1 MGPATE
7 AADARVSAA
16 SVLLPKDSIM
26 ATPIA
31 TSPPLAARAPAGGVR
46 QVALLAYPIVLTQIS
61 HTVMHVVDSIFVG
74 RIGAAELGALGFAG
88 IWLWTVFCVFNG
100 ALNGVQT
107 FVSQAH
113 GAGENGSC
121 GRWVWQAL
129 WSVVPPMAI
138 VMFGFAVAAPALLVW
153 LAPTPE
159 LVQPVIEYVRV
170 RPIGFV
176 GLTFWIAIATFFR
189 GIGDTRTPL
198 VAAIVAEAVN
208 AVLAYGLVLGHLGLP
223 RLGIAG
229 AGIATSI
236 AEWVGAGVLLGAF
249 LRRRVRHEYVTR
261 MVAPRLAEI
270 RRFLW
275 TGAPIGGQ
283 WLLDMSSFALFT
295 TLVARMGTASMAA
308 NQSMLSLLSLSFM
321 QAIGIGLA
329 TTTLVGRYKGADDL
343 ASATRSYHS
352 AMKLAVGLALGIAAL
367 FVLAPEALTR
377 MYTDDPEVLALARPL
392 LALGAAFQLFDA
404 LQIVAAGALRGAG
417 DTRWPFLVQTALAW
431 FVRLP
436 LAWLL
441 AITLGYGVIGA
452 WYAEFAFILALSMA
466 VIWRFRS
473 GVWREVQI

>member
-1 MGPATE
+1 
-7 AADARVSAA
+7 
-16 SVLLPKDSIM
+16 M

-31 TSPPLAARAPAGGVR
+31 TSTPPLADRAHAGGVR
-46 QVALLAYPIVLTQIS
+46 EVVLLAYPIVLTQIS

-88 IWLWTVFCVFNG
+88 IWLWTVFCLFNG

-113 GAGENGSC
+113 GAGEHASC
-121 GRWVWQAL
+121 GRWAWQAL
-129 WSVVPPMAI
+129 WGVAPPMAL
-138 VMFGFAVAAPALLVW
+138 VMFGFAAAAPTLLTW

-159 LVQPVIEYVRV
+159 LVQPVLEYVRM

-176 GLTFWIAIATFFR
+176 GLTLWIALSAFFR

-198 VAAIVAEAVN
+198 VAALIAEAAN
-208 AVLAYGLVLGHLGLP
+208 AVLAYGLVLGHLGMP

-229 AGIATSI
+229 AGVATST
-236 AEWVGAGVLLGAF
+236 AEWVGALVLLGAF
-249 LRRRVRHEYVTR
+249 LRPRIRRTYVTGI
-261 MVAPRLAEI
+261 VAPKWREI

-308 NQSMLSLLSLSFM
+308 NQSMMSLLSMSFM
-321 QAIGIGLA
+321 QAYGIGLA
-329 TTTLVGRYKGADDL
+329 ATTLVGRYKGADDL

-352 AMKLAVGLALGIAAL
+352 AMKLAIGLALAIVAL
-367 FVLAPEALTR
+367 FLLAPEQLTR
-377 MYTDDPEVLALARPL
+377 MYTDDAEVLALARPL

-404 LQIVAAGALRGAG
+404 LQIVASGALRGAG
-417 DTRWPFLVQTALAW
+417 DTRWPFLVQTGLAW
-431 FVRLP
+431 VVRLP

-441 AITLGYGVIGA
+441 AVTLGYGVVGA
-452 WYAEFAFILALSMA
+452 WYAEFAFILTLSVA
-466 VIWRFRS
+466 VMWRFRT
-473 GVWREVQI
+473 GVWREVRI

>member
-1 MGPATE
+1 
-7 AADARVSAA
+7 
-16 SVLLPKDSIM
+16 M
-26 ATPIA
+26 ATPI
-31 TSPPLAARAPAGGVR
+31 TTTAALPDRASAGSVR
-46 QVALLAYPIVLTQIS
+46 EVALLAYPIVLTQIS

-74 RIGAAELGALGFAG
+74 RIGAAELGGMGFAG
-88 IWLWTVFCVFNG
+88 IWLWTVFCLFNG

-113 GAGENGSC
+113 GAGQNREC

-129 WSVVPPMAI
+129 FGVVPAMA
-138 VMFGFAVAAPALLVW
+138 VTMFAFAALAPQLLVW
-153 LAPTPE
+153 LAPSPD
-159 LVQPVIEYVRV
+159 LVQPVLEYVRA

-176 GLTFWIAIATFFR
+176 GLTFWIALAAFFR

-223 RLGIAG
+223 RLGVAG
-229 AGIATSI
+229 AAIATSI
-236 AEWVGAGVLLGAF
+236 AEWVGAVILIGAF
-249 LRRRVRHEYVTR
+249 LLPRVRRDYVTGL
-261 MVAPRLAEI
+261 VAPHFADI

-283 WLLDMSSFALFT
+283 WLLDMSSIALFT

-308 NQSMLSLLSLSFM
+308 NQSMLSLLSMSFM

-329 TTTLVGRYKGADDL
+329 TTTLVGRYKGAKDL

-367 FVLAPEALTR
+367 FVLAPELLIR
-377 MYTDDPEVLALARPL
+377 MYTSDVEVLTLARPL

-404 LQIVAAGALRGAG
+404 LAIVASGALRGAG
-417 DTRWPFLVQTALAW
+417 DTRWPFLVQTGLAW
-431 FVRLP
+431 MVRLP

-441 AITLGYGVIGA
+441 AMTLGYGVVGA
-452 WYAEFAFILALSMA
+452 WYAEFAFILALSAA
-466 VIWRFRS
+466 VMWRFRS

>member
-1 MGPATE
+1 
-7 AADARVSAA
+7 
-16 SVLLPKDSIM
+16 M
-26 ATPIA
+26 ATPISTTVA
-31 TSPPLAARAPAGGVR
+31 LPERADAGSVR
-46 QVALLAYPIVLTQIS
+46 EVALLAYPIVLTQIS

-74 RIGAAELGALGFAG
+74 RIGAAELGGMGFAG
-88 IWLWTVFCVFNG
+88 IWLWTVFCLFNG

-113 GAGENGSC
+113 GAGAHREC

-129 WSVVPPMAI
+129 FGVVPAMA
-138 VMFGFAVAAPALLVW
+138 VTMFGFAALAPALLVW

-159 LVQPVIEYVRV
+159 LVQPVLDYVRA

-176 GLTFWIAIATFFR
+176 GLTFWIAFATFFR
-189 GIGDTRTPL
+189 GVGDTRTPL
-198 VAAIVAEAVN
+198 VVALIAEAVN

-223 RLGIAG
+223 RLGVAG
-229 AGIATSI
+229 AAIATSI
-236 AEWVGAGVLLGAF
+236 AEWIGALLLLAAF
-249 LRRRVRHEYVTR
+249 LRHQVSRAYGTGFVRPHF
-261 MVAPRLAEI
+261 ADI

-308 NQSMLSLLSLSFM
+308 NQAMLSLLSMSFM

-329 TTTLVGRYKGADDL
+329 TTTLVGRYKGAQDL

-352 AMKLAVGLALGIAAL
+352 AMKIAVGFALGIAAL
-367 FVLAPEALTR
+367 FVLAPELLIR
-377 MYTDDPEVLALARPL
+377 LYTNDTDVLALARPL

-404 LQIVAAGALRGAG
+404 LQIVASGALRGAG
-417 DTRWPFLVQTALAW
+417 DTRWPFAVQTTLAW
-431 FVRLP
+431 LVRLP

-441 AITLGYGVIGA
+441 AMTLGFGVVGA
-452 WYAEFAFILALSMA
+452 WYAEFAFILALSAA
-466 VIWRFRS
+466 VMWRFRS
-473 GVWREVQI
+473 GVWREIRI

>member
-1 MGPATE
+1 
-7 AADARVSAA
+7 
-16 SVLLPKDSIM
+16 M

-31 TSPPLAARAPAGGVR
+31 ATTTTPARAAAGGAR
-46 QVALLAYPIVLTQIS
+46 EVALLAYPIVLTQIS
-61 HTVMHVVDSIFVG
+61 HTLMHVVDSIFVG

-88 IWLWTVFCVFNG
+88 VWLWTVYCVFNG
-100 ALNGVQT
+100 ALNGIQT

-113 GAGENGSC
+113 GAARHAEC

-129 WSVVPPMAI
+129 WGVTPVMAV
-138 VMFGFAVAAPALLVW
+138 VMFGFAAFASALLAL

-159 LVQPVIEYVRV
+159 LVQPVLDYVRM
-170 RPIGFV
+170 RPLGFV

-198 VAAIVAEAVN
+198 VAALVAEAVN
-208 AVLAYGLVLGHLGLP
+208 AVLSYGLVLGNLGLP
-223 RLGIAG
+223 RMGIAG
-229 AGIATSI
+229 AGLSTTI
-236 AEWVGAGVLLGAF
+236 AEWVGAGILLYAF
-249 LRRRVRHEYVTR
+249 LRARVRREFVTR
-261 MVAPRLAEI
+261 LVAPRLAEI

-308 NQSMLSLLSLSFM
+308 NQAMLSLLSLSFM

-329 TTTLVGRYKGADDL
+329 TTTLVGRYKGAEDL

-352 AMKLAVGLALGIAAL
+352 AMKLAVGLALAIAAL

-377 MYTDDPEVLALARPL
+377 MYTSDPEVLALARPL

-404 LQIVAAGALRGAG
+404 LQIVASGALRGAG

-431 FVRLP
+431 LLRLP

-441 AITLGYGVIGA
+441 AVHLGYGVIGA
-452 WYAEFAFILALSMA
+452 WYAEFAFILALSLA
-466 VIWRFRS
+466 VILRFRS
-473 GVWREVQI
+473 GVWRHVRI

>member
-1 MGPATE
+1 
-7 AADARVSAA
+7 
-16 SVLLPKDSIM
+16 M

-31 TSPPLAARAPAGGVR
+31 VTAQASPGSRAGGVR
-46 QVALLAYPIVLTQIS
+46 EVAALAAPIVITQIS

-74 RIGAAELGALGFAG
+74 RIGAAELGGMGFAG
-88 IWLWTVFCVFNG
+88 IWLWTVFCLFNG

-113 GAGENGSC
+113 GAGQHRAC

-129 WSVVPPMAI
+129 YGVVPAMAL
-138 VMFGFAVAAPALLVW
+138 VMFGFAWLAPTLLVW
-153 LAPTPE
+153 LVPTPD
-159 LVQPVIEYVRV
+159 LVSPVLEYVRG

-176 GLTFWIAIATFFR
+176 GLSFWIALAAFFR

-198 VAAIVAEAVN
+198 VAALVAECVN

-223 RLGIAG
+223 RLGVAG
-229 AGIATSI
+229 AAVATSI
-236 AEWVGAGVLLGAF
+236 AEWVGALVLLGAF
-249 LRRRVRHEYVTR
+249 LRPRIRREFVTG
-261 MVAPRLAEI
+261 MVAPRAAEI

-329 TTTLVGRYKGADDL
+329 ATTLVGRYKGAEDL
-343 ASATRSYHS
+343 ASATRSYRS
-352 AMKLAVGLALGIAAL
+352 AMKLAVGLAIAIAAL
-367 FVLAPEALTR
+367 FLLAPEQLIG
-377 MYTDDPEVLALARPL
+377 MYTSDAEVLALARPL

-404 LQIVAAGALRGAG
+404 LQIVASGALRGAG
-417 DTRWPFLVQTALAW
+417 DTRWPFLVQTSLAW
-431 FVRLP
+431 LLRLP
-436 LAWLL
+436 LAWLF
-441 AITLGYGVIGA
+441 AIVLGGGLLGA
-452 WYAEFAFILALSMA
+452 WYAEFVFVLALSAA
-466 VIWRFRS
+466 VAWRFHR
-473 GVWREVQI
+473 GAWRELRI

>member
-1 MGPATE
+1 
-7 AADARVSAA
+7 
-16 SVLLPKDSIM
+16 M
-26 ATPIA
+26 ATPIS
-31 TSPPLAARAPAGGVR
+31 TTAAVPERGDAGSVR
-46 QVALLAYPIVLTQIS
+46 EVALLAYPIVLTQIS

-74 RIGAAELGALGFAG
+74 RIGAAELGGMGFAG
-88 IWLWTVFCVFNG
+88 IWLWTVFCLFNG

-113 GAGENGSC
+113 GAGEHRAC

-129 WSVVPPMAI
+129 FGVVPAMALT
-138 VMFGFAVAAPALLVW
+138 MFGFAALAPTLLVW
-153 LAPTPE
+153 LAPSPD
-159 LVQPVIEYVRV
+159 LVQPVIEYVRA

-176 GLTFWIAIATFFR
+176 GLTFWIGLAAFFR

-198 VAAIVAEAVN
+198 VAALVAEAVN

-223 RLGIAG
+223 RLGVAG

-236 AEWVGAGVLLGAF
+236 AEWVGAVILLGAF
-249 LRRRVRHEYVTR
+249 LRPRVRRAYVTGI
-261 MVAPRLAEI
+261 VAPHLADI

-283 WLLDMSSFALFT
+283 WVLDMSSFALFT

-329 TTTLVGRYKGADDL
+329 TTTLVGRYKGAQDL
-343 ASATRSYHS
+343 ESAKRSYHS

-367 FVLAPEALTR
+367 FVLAPELLIR
-377 MYTDDPEVLALARPL
+377 MYTSDVEVLALARPL

-404 LQIVAAGALRGAG
+404 LQIVASGALRGAG
-417 DTRWPFLVQTALAW
+417 DTRWPFVVQTTLAW
-431 FVRLP
+431 VLRLP

-441 AITLGYGVIGA
+441 AISLGHGVVGA
-452 WYAEFAFILALSMA
+452 WYAEFVFILALSGA
-466 VIWRFRS
+466 VMWRFRS
-473 GVWREVQI
+473 GVWREVKI